1 VDAIEKIEN
10 ELLKRVFDIYK
21 PESDTLFFD
30 TTNFFT
36 YINTTNTRCSVAQ
49 RGKNK
54 QKRYDLRQVGL
65 AMVVTRQDLIPLLHL
80 TYQGNINDTK
90 VFAEIIGKIK
100 IRLISLDLDVEKHTV
115 VFDRGNNS
123 RKNLVAVEELKL
135 HYVGALTPYHHKDL
149 ITDAIDKFQDYDL
162 DGTEIQVYRDR
173 RVIWENER
181 TVIVFISEKL
191 KAGQIRG
198 VYQALEKKEKQ
209 LRQLQTQLRN
219 PRSKQ
224 RDKEQLENKILDILK
239 GQYMNNL
246 INWSLEEKL
255 QGLFDIQFSVDHQK
269 LKEIEDNLGFRIIM
283 TDRHHWNTAD
293 IIKAYYGQA
302 KIENAFKDLKNP
314 CHLAL
319 KPQFHWTD
327 QKIRVHYF
335 ICVMGYL
342 LSAILLRQV
351 REKTKFKGCLD
362 SLLNILC
369 NIRLATLLEESNT
382 RGRVKAVYKL
392 EEMSKEEKS
401 ILQALEVEDLH
412 NNRPKLNGVGV
423 YK

>member
-1 VDAIEKIEN
+1 M
-10 ELLKRVFDIYK
+10 
-21 PESDTLFFD
+21 
-30 TTNFFT
+30 
-36 YINTTNTRCSVAQ
+36 Q
-49 RGKNK
+49 
-54 QKRYDLRQVGL
+54 
-65 AMVVTRQDLIPLLHL
+65 
-80 TYQGNINDTK
+80 
-90 VFAEIIGKIK
+90 
-100 IRLISLDLDVEKHTV
+100 
-115 VFDRGNNS
+115 NS
-123 RKNLVAVEELKL
+123 
-135 HYVGALTPYHHKDL
+135 G
-149 ITDAIDKFQDYDL
+149 
-162 DGTEIQVYRDR
+162 
-173 RVIWENER
+173 
-181 TVIVFISEKL
+181 
-191 KAGQIRG
+191 
-198 VYQALEKKEKQ
+198 
-209 LRQLQTQLRN
+209 
-219 PRSKQ
+219 
-224 RDKEQLENKILDILK
+224 
-239 GQYMNNL
+239 

-302 KIENAFKDLKNP
+302 KIENAFKDLKSP
-314 CHLAL
+314 YHLAL